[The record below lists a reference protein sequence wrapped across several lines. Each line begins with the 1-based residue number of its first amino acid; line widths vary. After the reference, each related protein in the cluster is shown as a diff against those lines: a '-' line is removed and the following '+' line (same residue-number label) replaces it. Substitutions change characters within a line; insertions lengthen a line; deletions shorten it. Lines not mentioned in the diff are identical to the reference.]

1 MGIFFTIVFI
11 AIVAFAVYKYATKS
25 DPLNK
30 ADQRPKS
37 QSEEPV
43 TFYKMGATSIIDLI
57 DLDLRSMPDEYSVLE
72 SEEDGAKHY
81 VKSLPHKQ
89 FGIFDSLTTIVTK
102 SGTMNFIFRT
112 KRDDVR
118 QGQIEKLVNT
128 IYVMYGKDSMGD
140 GVFSQKDID
149 DLKADFF
156 DRRWHDAKIPVAV
169 SEDEGLFEMTIWS
182 NFVYTGQS
190 LGTPTFIDT
199 LENGQN
205 NNAMEV
211 QTPSSSFSNVGT
223 NKELEPEKVENSNFI
238 AIDFETATE
247 DRMPC
252 QLGIAVVRNGEIVE
266 KINELIQPPSNQYCI
281 NCMMVHGIGPEQT
294 KDSPTFDVVWER
306 IKQYF
311 DQSFIIAHNAAFDL
325 DVLKKALDYYMLPH
339 PVIIGTA
346 CTYKISGATLKDAC
360 IANDI
365 PLSSHHDGG
374 CDAEACAMLYLKH
387 LSKNLKIP
395 KCTTSKTEDHRTQF
409 FNEHKHLEGD
419 ILQKD
424 LSSADPN
431 NPFYNRKVVITGTFI
446 QDRIDIANR
455 LKEMGAD
462 INTSISKKTDFVLVG
477 KAAGPKKIEKIEQL
491 KKDGYDIKCL
501 YQKDLD
507 SILSGNWEQYKK

>member
-81 VKSLPHKQ
+81 IKSLPHKQ

-182 NFVYTGQS
+182 NFISRRPEDGKV
-190 LGTPTFIDT
+190 LFRIK
-199 LENGQN
+199 
-205 NNAMEV
+205 
-211 QTPSSSFSNVGT
+211 GT
-223 NKELEPEKVENSNFI
+223 NYRKE
-238 AIDFETATE
+238 
-247 DRMPC
+247 
-252 QLGIAVVRNGEIVE
+252 
-266 KINELIQPPSNQYCI
+266 ELS
-281 NCMMVHGIGPEQT
+281 
-294 KDSPTFDVVWER
+294 
-306 IKQYF
+306 
-311 DQSFIIAHNAAFDL
+311 
-325 DVLKKALDYYMLPH
+325 
-339 PVIIGTA
+339 
-346 CTYKISGATLKDAC
+346 
-360 IANDI
+360 
-365 PLSSHHDGG
+365 
-374 CDAEACAMLYLKH
+374 
-387 LSKNLKIP
+387 
-395 KCTTSKTEDHRTQF
+395 
-409 FNEHKHLEGD
+409 
-419 ILQKD
+419 
-424 LSSADPN
+424 
-431 NPFYNRKVVITGTFI
+431 TGTFL
-446 QDRIDIANR
+446 AR
-455 LKEMGAD
+455 LVPEEGNEHDPFAVQVVSMDGKVLGYFPAGNEHLFSVLKQNGDTESLPVTAE
-462 INTSISKKTDFVLVG
+462 ITESISDSGHRVLTG
-477 KAAGPKKIEKIEQL
+477 FARLDTSMIKNLNIALLKI
-491 KKDGYDIKCL
+491 
-501 YQKDLD
+501 
-507 SILSGNWEQYKK
+507 